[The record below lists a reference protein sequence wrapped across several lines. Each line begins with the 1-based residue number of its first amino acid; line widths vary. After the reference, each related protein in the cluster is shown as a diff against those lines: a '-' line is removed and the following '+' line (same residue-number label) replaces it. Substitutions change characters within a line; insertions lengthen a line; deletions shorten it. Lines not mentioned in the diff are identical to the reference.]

1 MSDSVSMMPEHPPVT
16 DWVNDFD
23 HTDPRWTENPF
34 PIWDELRS
42 ECPVVHTKRFLG
54 CYLPT
59 TYQAVKE
66 IAYDTEH
73 FSSRRVI
80 VRDVRPE
87 VTRNA
92 APPITSDPPEHKPAK
107 QLLLPPFTP
116 DAMKKLEPRVRAICN
131 ELIDEFIAD
140 GQCDAAARYTKH
152 VPVRAIAHMLG
163 IPEKDGDLFVKW
175 IHQILELSIKDESML
190 MQAVQEMTALF
201 RRPYRVSQDASDR
214 RSDLDADEGEG
225 QGRQP
230 LEDSQVL
237 GSLRL
242 LLIAGIDT
250 TWSAIGS
257 SLWHLANTPADRDR
271 LIAEPELMP
280 SAIEEFL
287 RAYSPVTMAREVMKE
302 TTISGCPVKPGN
314 MVLLSF
320 PAANR
325 DPAMFPECRQGRDRP
340 QGKPPRRV
348 RPRHSPLRRLQPCA
362 HGDDGGDRGMAEADS
377 RFQARSGRQGHLVG
391 RHGARTAPASG
402 AVRQEGIIARRRRH
416 SIPASTSLRPRSRM
430 AVYAGACRQRLSCR
444 QARRLYGGR
453 KETSAGRREWQGYP

>member
-1 MSDSVSMMPEHPPVT
+1 MSDTASILPEHPPVL
-16 DWVNDFD
+16 DWIHDFD

-34 PIWDELRS
+34 PIWEKLRAAS
-42 ECPVVHTKRFLG
+42 PVVHTDRFLG
-54 CYLPT
+54 CYMPT

-87 VTRNA
+87 VANP

-107 QLLLPPFTP
+107 QVLLPPFTP

-140 GQCDAAARYTKH
+140 GKCDAAARYTKH
-152 VPVRAIAHMLG
+152 IPVRAIAHMLG
-163 IPEKDGDLFVKW
+163 IPEKDGELFIKW
-175 IHQILELSIKDESML
+175 IHGILELGIKDNDAL
-190 MQAVQEMTALF
+190 MSAIQEMSAYFAGHIGYRKT
-201 RRPYRVSQDASDR
+201 RPTD
-214 RSDLDADEGEG
+214 DLISTLMMARDKNG
-225 QGRQP
+225 QP
-230 LEDSQVL
+230 LSDQHVM

-257 SLWHLANTPADRDR
+257 SLWHLAKTPADRAR
-271 LIAEPELMP
+271 LVAEPELMP
-280 SAIEEFL
+280 TAVEELL

-325 DPAMFPECRQGRDRP
+325 DPAVFPD
-340 QGKPPRRV
+340 
-348 RPRHSPLRRLQPCA
+348 
-362 HGDDGGDRGMAEADS
+362 ADT
-377 RFQARSGRQGHLVG
+377 V
-391 RHGARTAPASG
+391 
-402 AVRQEGIIARRRRH
+402 VID
-416 SIPASTSLRPRSRM
+416 
-430 AVYAGACRQRLSCR
+430 
-444 QARRLYGGR
+444 R
-453 KETSAGRREWQGYP
+453 KENRHAAFGLGIHRCVGSNLARMEMTVAIEEWLKRIPDFRLDPADKVTWSEGTVRGPRQLPMLFGKAA

>member
-1 MSDSVSMMPEHPPVT
+1 MSDSITALPDHSPVT
-16 DWVNDFD
+16 DWVHDFD

-34 PIWDELRS
+34 PIWEELRA

-59 TYQAVKE
+59 TYEAVKQ

-87 VTRNA
+87 QVGS

-116 DAMKKLEPRVRAICN
+116 NAVKKLEPRVRAICN

-140 GQCDAAARYTKH
+140 GKCDAAARYTKH
-152 VPVRAIAHMLG
+152 IPVRAIAHMLG
-163 IPEKDGDLFVKW
+163 IPEKDSELFIKW
-175 IHQILELSIKDESML
+175 IHEILELGIKDNDTL
-190 MQAVQEMTALF
+190 MRAIHEMGEYFAGHIEHRKTHPTDDLISTLMNA
-201 RRPYRVSQDASDR
+201 RDR
-214 RSDLDADEGEG
+214 EG
-225 QGRQP
+225 QP
-230 LEDSQVL
+230 LSDTHVQ

-257 SLWHLANTPADRDR
+257 SLWHLAKTPADRHR
-271 LIAEPELMP
+271 LIAEPALMP

-302 TTISGCPVKPGN
+302 TVVSGCPIKPGN

-325 DPAMFPECRQGRDRP
+325 DPAMFPD
-340 QGKPPRRV
+340 
-348 RPRHSPLRRLQPCA
+348 
-362 HGDDGGDRGMAEADS
+362 ADK
-377 RFQARSGRQGHLVG
+377 V
-391 RHGARTAPASG
+391 
-402 AVRQEGIIARRRRH
+402 VID
-416 SIPASTSLRPRSRM
+416 
-430 AVYAGACRQRLSCR
+430 
-444 QARRLYGGR
+444 R
-453 KETSAGRREWQGYP
+453 KENRHAAFGLGIHRCVGSNLARMEMTVAIEEWLKRIPDFRLDPAGQVTWSEGTVRGPRQLPMLFG

>member
-1 MSDSVSMMPEHPPVT
+1 MSDSVGMIPEHPPVT

-34 PIWDELRS
+34 PIWDELRG
-42 ECPVVHTKRFLG
+42 ECPVVHTQRFLG

-87 VTRNA
+87 VMRNA
-92 APPITSDPPEHKPAK
+92 APPITSDPPYHKPAK

-175 IHQILELSIKDESML
+175 IHMILELSIKNEGML
-190 MQAVQEMTALF
+190 VQAVQEMSAYF
-201 RRPYRVSQDASDR
+201 AGHIEYRKTHTTD
-214 RSDLDADEGEG
+214 DLISTLMKARDKEGNL
-225 QGRQP
+225 
-230 LEDSQVL
+230 LEDSQVM

-325 DPAMFPECRQGRDRP
+325 DPAMFPD
-340 QGKPPRRV
+340 
-348 RPRHSPLRRLQPCA
+348 
-362 HGDDGGDRGMAEADS
+362 ADK
-377 RFQARSGRQGHLVG
+377 VM
-391 RHGARTAPASG
+391 
-402 AVRQEGIIARRRRH
+402 ID
-416 SIPASTSLRPRSRM
+416 
-430 AVYAGACRQRLSCR
+430 
-444 QARRLYGGR
+444 R
-453 KETSAGRREWQGYP
+453 KENRHAAFGLGIHRCVGSNLARMEMTVAIEEWLKRIPDFKLDPAGKVTWSEGTVRGPRQLPVLFGKKN